1 MVEQTDWY
9 LIIMTIIT
17 CLIAIV
23 NLIIG
28 CKEAK
33 EGLPSFP
40 WNQKEEEPKKA
51 DPEANRAK
59 SYVINDGYT
68 VPNQESNIKDL
79 TNNNLKYY

>member
-1 MVEQTDWY
+1 MVEQTTWY

-17 CLIAIV
+17 CLIAVV

-40 WNQKEEEPKKA
+40 WN
-51 DPEANRAK
+51 
-59 SYVINDGYT
+59 
-68 VPNQESNIKDL
+68 
-79 TNNNLKYY
+79 

>member
-1 MVEQTDWY
+1 MIMVEQTDWY

-68 VPNQESNIKDL
+68 MPN
-79 TNNNLKYY
+79 

>member
-1 MVEQTDWY
+1 MIMVEQSTWY

-17 CLIAIV
+17 SLIAIV

-40 WNQKEEEPKKA
+40 WNQKEEEQPK
-51 DPEANRAK
+51 RSK
-59 SYVINDGYT
+59 SCKILCN
-68 VPNQESNIKDL
+68 K
-79 TNNNLKYY
+79 